1 MKMKWWHVLLIAV
14 VGAGGSTA
22 IVQATN
28 PNTLLEI
35 ERAQLEELERQTE
48 LLEQIAISLGTIEEI
63 EHHRG
68 DRNGG

>member
-1 MKMKWWHVLLIAV
+1 MKLKWWQILLIAV

-63 EHHRG
+63 ETE
-68 DRNGG
+68 DRR